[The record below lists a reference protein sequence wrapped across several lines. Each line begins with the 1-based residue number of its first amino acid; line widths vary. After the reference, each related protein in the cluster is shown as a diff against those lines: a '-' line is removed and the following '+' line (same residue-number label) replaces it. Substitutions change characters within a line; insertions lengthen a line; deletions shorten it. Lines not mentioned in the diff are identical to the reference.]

1 MKNFSEDNKQANH
14 SDDEDYE
21 EIIVVRRFVARTPE
35 LGDLY
40 RTLLYATAWGGLDVV
55 NRLIESISVAERQ
68 EFIRAESYAA
78 FRNAAQNGYI
88 NIVNRLIELTPV
100 EERQEM
106 IHSRGY
112 SAFRSAAERGH
123 LDIVNHLIELT
134 PEAERQKM
142 IRISLR
148 SDDNARNFFAIIS
161 DNPQEHQDHPDLNM
175 PRVEKLRSLRRILIE
190 KFPDNVDRK
199 SMANAVIATLLS
211 SRLSSRDSSTV
222 LTSFSEDLNNIRLVS
237 SLGLSGR
244 RARAAGSGDRPSQI
258 PEDVVDVIAPFLS
271 GELEFSN
278 HVTPEC
284 QRIARAEIN
293 KLFSPLKSSEFRK
306 PQALASGGHA
316 APPTPPTTEE
326 QGGGKMTPEELEK
339 HEAEQKRMKRADAA
353 EERREGRS
361 GLSSATPPAPPT
373 NEEKGAPPST
383 VKNSAASSAV
393 ARGSDFSKG
402 K

>member
-1 MKNFSEDNKQANH
+1 MIRALDYKAFRRAAKNGH
-14 SDDEDYE
+14 
-21 EIIVVRRFVARTPE
+21 
-35 LGDLY
+35 
-40 RTLLYATAWGGLDVV
+40 LDVV
-55 NRLIESISVAERQ
+55 NRLIELTPEEEYQEMIQVWDCEAFHRAAE
-68 EFIRAESYAA
+68 
-78 FRNAAQNGYI
+78 NGHL
-88 NIVNRLIELTPV
+88 NVVNRLIELTPEEDYQDV
-100 EERQEM
+100 IGAWDYLAIERAAENGHIDIVNRLIELIPAAERQEM
-106 IHSRGY
+106 IRRSSEY
-112 SAFRSAAERGH
+112 CTNNSAR
-123 LDIVNHLIELT
+123 D
-134 PEAERQKM
+134 
-142 IRISLR
+142 
-148 SDDNARNFFAIIS
+148 FFAIIS
-161 DNPQEHQDHPDLNM
+161 DNPQEHQDDPDLINM

-211 SRLSSRDSSTV
+211 SRDSSTV
-222 LTSFSEDLNNIRLVS
+222 LTSFAEELNNIRLVS
-237 SLGLSGR
+237 SLGLAGR